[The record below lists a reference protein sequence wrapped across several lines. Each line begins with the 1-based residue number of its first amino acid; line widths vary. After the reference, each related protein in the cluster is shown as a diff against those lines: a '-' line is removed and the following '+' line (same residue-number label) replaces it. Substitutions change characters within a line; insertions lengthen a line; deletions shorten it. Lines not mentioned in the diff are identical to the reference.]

1 MKKLLNTLLI
11 AEWVCFIVGAL
22 FVVSYQFVGTVPLV
36 YGALLSYCTG
46 FMIMVA
52 REIVFMLMIKR
63 ANIEGFVLSQTEENK
78 TENQSFEE
86 EQNKTQEESPNN
98 EEKVQK
104 DFEETKQMTFLGS
117 FLRLVFAGVLLMLTL
132 VVLVLY

>member
-1 MKKLLNTLLI
+1 M
-11 AEWVCFIVGAL
+11 
-22 FVVSYQFVGTVPLV
+22 
-36 YGALLSYCTG
+36 
-46 FMIMVA
+46 
-52 REIVFMLMIKR
+52 
-63 ANIEGFVLSQTEENK
+63 EENK

-86 EQNKTQEESPNN
+86 KQQKTQEESPNN